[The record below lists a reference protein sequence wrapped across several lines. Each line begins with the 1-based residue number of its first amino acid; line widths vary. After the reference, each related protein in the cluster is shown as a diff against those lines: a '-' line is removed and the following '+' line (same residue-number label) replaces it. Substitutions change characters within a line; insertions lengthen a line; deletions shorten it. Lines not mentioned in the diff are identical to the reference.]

1 VAYVFLEQVPGRRC
15 VSEQLV
21 KAWVV
26 AQPAAAGEWPGLHP
40 GTHTNVCARGLAGS
54 VIGVPVAGARHAVLA
69 YGRLGAL
76 GVAVIL
82 LSRGSQPRVF
92 AAGEVRGPARVGSR
106 LGLSAV
112 HRVASRVLILAPV
125 TGIPGQPTPP
135 IRHVLAPA

>member
-1 VAYVFLEQVPGRRC
+1 VAG
-15 VSEQLV
+15 
-21 KAWVV
+21 
-26 AQPAAAGEWPGLHP
+26 AAP

-54 VIGVPVAGARHAVLA
+54 VIGVPVAEARHAVLA
-69 YGRLGAL
+69 YGRLGALGALGAL

-106 LGLSAV
+106 LGVSAV